1 MHLYAC
7 VSVRKR
13 VCVCAC
19 LCFVRV
25 CMCTHDIHKNSIFI
39 NMHYNNLF
47 SITIQYTY
55 KFILLY
61 TNIQVGGKKLD
72 ELAASVRDKLQQRIG
87 HQVS

>member
-1 MHLYAC
+1 
-7 VSVRKR
+7 
-13 VCVCAC
+13 
-19 LCFVRV
+19 
-25 CMCTHDIHKNSIFI
+25 
-39 NMHYNNLF
+39 MHYNNLF